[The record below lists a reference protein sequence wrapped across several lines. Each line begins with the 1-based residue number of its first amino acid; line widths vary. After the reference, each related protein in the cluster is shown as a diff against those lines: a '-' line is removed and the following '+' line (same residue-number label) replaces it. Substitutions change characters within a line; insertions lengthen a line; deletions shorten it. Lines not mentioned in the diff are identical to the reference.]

1 MMPISTSLTPG
12 KRDTAPRTL
21 VAQEAQSIPDTVQS
35 HRVMPGSFVIVI
47 ILSSAESRAVAII
60 DSEVYS
66 L

>member
-1 MMPISTSLTPG
+1 
-12 KRDTAPRTL
+12 
-21 VAQEAQSIPDTVQS
+21 
-35 HRVMPGSFVIVI
+35 MPGSFAIVI